1 MKRTLMLL
9 AVMVVVLLSGCQLWW
24 EVFDPSYVDLIG
36 TWDVDLGTRP
46 LGWPDT
52 QYVFN
57 SGKTMEIYYGTLFA
71 YKGRIT
77 GLELPTVTVH
87 HLYHDDSFAG
97 SFGALDMKMCCDL
110 GSSLTTM
117 RLGWYDDTDTPV
129 YYLNLIKE

>member
-9 AVMVVVLLSGCQLWW
+9 TVMVVVLLSGCQLWW
-24 EVFDPSYVDLIG
+24 EIFDPSYVDLIG

-57 SGKTMEIYYGTLFA
+57 SGKTMEIYYGTTLA

-77 GLELPTVTVH
+77 GLEPAH
-87 HLYHDDSFAG
+87 GHRAS
-97 SFGALDMKMCCDL
+97 
-110 GSSLTTM
+110 
-117 RLGWYDDTDTPV
+117 PV
-129 YYLNLIKE
+129 S